1 VAAAAV
7 DVSDTAPIRLLPPQ
21 VADAIAAGEV
31 VERPASVVKELC
43 ENALDAGATR
53 VEVDV
58 DGGGMVRIRVSD
70 DGAGIAASDMPLSIA
85 RHATSKIEQVDD
97 LWRVSTLGF
106 RGEALASIA
115 AVSELCITSRTRDQ
129 DAATLL
135 RVRAAEVVEHGTAA
149 AAPGTSVEVRD
160 LFFNTPARLRFL
172 RTPRTETSVCVRA
185 VGDMALSR
193 PDVSFTCRCD
203 GRTVLRAPGGGTL
216 RDALRATMRAD
227 RFAQLLDVAAEG
239 EVAVHGAISQPRMHQ
254 ASRTGLV
261 LIVNRRRVHN
271 RALLAAVEESY
282 RGLLPGDRHPFGAV
296 VVTLDP
302 NGVDVNVHPTKRE
315 VRFREEGRVFA
326 VVQRACWA
334 ALQGAAPPSAW
345 LQWDASHGGVPA
357 AFLTVRDSGPE
368 KTLAGSVRLPGAGV
382 EWRSLSAAVDAERA
396 ALDAPAA
403 APALQDPPAAEDIGI
418 EGGLAGLK
426 PLRAV
431 GQVGSSWL
439 VAESP
444 RGVVLVDPHA
454 AHEKVLYAE
463 LLAQWGSAGG
473 VAGRGGEGGASQ
485 LLLLP
490 ALIECDAA
498 QIARFEA
505 HANFVERCGFTLEP
519 FGPDLLR
526 CTAVPA
532 AARDSDATRLVHELL
547 DTLDLGE
554 RPASE
559 RQHRVAALVAC
570 HAAVRFGDP
579 LDPSEQQRL
588 LDRLVEAPGGVT
600 CPHGRPTVV
609 VLEDGALRRA
619 FRRPT

>member
-1 VAAAAV
+1 M
-7 DVSDTAPIRLLPPQ
+7 TGRIHLLPPA

-43 ENALDAGATR
+43 ENALDAGASR
-53 VEVDV
+53 VEVDI

-70 DGAGIAASDMPLSIA
+70 DGAGIAADDLPLAVA
-85 RHATSKIEQVDD
+85 RHATSKLDVVDD
-97 LWRVSTLGF
+97 LWRVRTLGF

-115 AVSELCITSRTRDQ
+115 AVSDLCITTRTGDAG
-129 DAATLL
+129 AATIL
-135 RVRAAEVVEHGTAA
+135 RVRAAELIEQGSAA

-172 RTPRTETSVCVRA
+172 RTPRTETTVCIRA
-185 VGDMALSR
+185 VGDMAVSH
-193 PDVSFTCRCD
+193 PEVSFTCRCD
-203 GRTVLRAPGGGTL
+203 GRTVLRAPGQGTL
-216 RDALRATMRAD
+216 RDALRATLRAD
-227 RFAQLLDVAAEG
+227 KYAQLIDVAVEG
-239 EVAVHGAISQPRMHQ
+239 EVSVQGAISQPRMHQ
-254 ASRTGLV
+254 ATRGGLV
-261 LIVNRRRVHN
+261 LIVNRRRVYN
-271 RALLAAVEESY
+271 RALLAAVEEAY

-296 VVTLDP
+296 VVDLDP
-302 NGVDVNVHPTKRE
+302 NTVDVNVHPTKRE

-334 ALQGAAPPSAW
+334 ALQGAAPPSVW
-345 LQWDASHGGVPA
+345 LQWESANAGVPA
-357 AFLTVRDSGPE
+357 AFLTVREGDEGQRAAA
-368 KTLAGSVRLPGAGV
+368 LRLPGMGV
-382 EWRSLSAAVDAERA
+382 EWRSVAPAPAESSEATSAAEPPATTAPAGVEQLAPPGDGA
-396 ALDAPAA
+396 ALT
-403 APALQDPPAAEDIGI
+403 
-418 EGGLAGLK
+418 GLAALK

-463 LLAQWGSAGG
+463 LLAEWGPAGG
-473 VAGRGGEGGASQ
+473 VAGSAAAGGASQ

-490 ALIECDAA
+490 AVIECDAR
-498 QIARFEA
+498 QVARFEA
-505 HANFVERCGFTLEP
+505 HADFVERCGFTLEP
-519 FGPDLLR
+519 FGPNLLR

-532 AARDSDATRLVHELL
+532 AARDSDAVRLVQELL
-547 DTLDLGE
+547 DTLDLGD

-570 HAAVRFGDP
+570 HAAVRLGDA

-588 LDRLVEAPGGVT
+588 LDKLVEAPGGTT

-609 VLEDGALRRA
+609 VLEDAALRRA

>member
-1 VAAAAV
+1 MSR
-7 DVSDTAPIRLLPPQ
+7 DVRIHLLPPQ

-31 VERPASVVKELC
+31 VERPASVVKELG

-70 DGAGIAASDMPLSIA
+70 DGAGIAAQDLPLSIA

-97 LWRVSTLGF
+97 LWRVGTLGF

-115 AVSELCITSRTRDQ
+115 AVSELCITTRTNDD

-135 RVRAAEVVEHGTAA
+135 RVRAAETVESGAA
-149 AAPGTSVEVRD
+149 AGAPGTSVEVRD

-172 RTPRTETSVCVRA
+172 RTPRTETSVCIRA
-185 VGDMALSR
+185 VGDMALSH
-193 PDVSFTCRCD
+193 PDVAFTCRCD
-203 GRTVLRAPGGGTL
+203 GRTVLRAPGSGAL
-216 RDALRATMRAD
+216 RDALRATMRAE
-227 RFAQLLDVAAEG
+227 RYAQLIDIAVEG
-239 EVAVHGAISQPRMHQ
+239 EVSVQGAVSQPRAHQ
-254 ASRTGLV
+254 ATRGGMV

-271 RALLAAVEESY
+271 RALLAAVEEAY
-282 RGLLPGDRHPFGAV
+282 RGLLPGDRHPYGV
-296 VVTLDP
+296 VVVDLDP
-302 NGVDVNVHPTKRE
+302 NAVDVNVHPTKRE

-334 ALQGAAPPSAW
+334 ALQGAEPSSAW
-345 LQWDASHGGVPA
+345 LQWDAAHGGVPS
-357 AFLTVRDSGPE
+357 AFLTVREPGAEDAA
-368 KTLAGSVRLPGAGV
+368 AGLRLPGMGV
-382 EWRSLSAAVDAERA
+382 EWRALTAARDDGEQGAEAAAYPAVA
-396 ALDAPAA
+396 ALDDAPNVTETEAGFA
-403 APALQDPPAAEDIGI
+403 T
-418 EGGLAGLK
+418 GLAGLR
-426 PLRAV
+426 PLRAI
-431 GQVGSSWL
+431 GQVGTTWL

-463 LLAQWGSAGG
+463 LLAQWGNAGG
-473 VAGRGGEGGASQ
+473 IAGGGGEAGASQ

-490 ALIECDAA
+490 ALVECEPA
-498 QIARFEA
+498 QMSRYEA
-505 HANFVERCGFTLEP
+505 HADFVQQCGFALEP
-519 FGPDLLR
+519 FGPNLLR

-532 AARDSDATRLVHELL
+532 AARDTDAARLVVELL
-547 DTLDLGE
+547 DTLDLGD
-554 RPASE
+554 RPASQ

-579 LDPSEQQRL
+579 LDAGEQQRL

-600 CPHGRPTVV
+600 CPHGRPTVM
-609 VLEDGALRRA
+609 VLDDMTLRRA
-619 FRRPT
+619 FRRPA